1 VVLNIIPAC
10 GLQEIRSRSMPT
22 FVVNGVSYTVTTTQK
37 ESAAEKY
44 AKMDNHGILG
54 MVKMVDEGTMLNP
67 EKIAALA
74 EECIKRGL
82 AVQEA

>member
-1 VVLNIIPAC
+1 
-10 GLQEIRSRSMPT
+10 MPT

-37 ESAAEKY
+37 ESAAVKY

-54 MVKMVDEGTMLNP
+54 MVKMVDEGTMRDP

-74 EECIKRGL
+74 EECIKRGF
-82 AVQEA
+82 AVKEAQEA

>member
-1 VVLNIIPAC
+1 
-10 GLQEIRSRSMPT
+10 MPT

-67 EKIAALA
+67 AKIEALA

-82 AVQEA
+82 AVQDA